1 MPPEKTVIAEGG
13 MRDCQTWALRVREK
27 SLTQPFPIIESQ
39 RSADWLEETKNHVR
53 LVTSSVRMTIEG
65 CHQLAA

>member
-27 SLTQPFPIIESQ
+27 SLTQPFPTIESQ
-39 RSADWLEETKNHVR
+39 RNADCWRKLRVMLG

-65 CHQLAA
+65 HHQLAA